1 MLGEQVCSQQFNY
14 TKYNICHVRIQY
26 DLERDSKMALF
37 DVFSEEEKEQLATV
51 GSIKNF
57 KKDEFLF
64 SFEDKGDAFLL
75 SYLAH

>member
-1 MLGEQVCSQQFNY
+1 
-14 TKYNICHVRIQY
+14 
-26 DLERDSKMALF
+26 MALF